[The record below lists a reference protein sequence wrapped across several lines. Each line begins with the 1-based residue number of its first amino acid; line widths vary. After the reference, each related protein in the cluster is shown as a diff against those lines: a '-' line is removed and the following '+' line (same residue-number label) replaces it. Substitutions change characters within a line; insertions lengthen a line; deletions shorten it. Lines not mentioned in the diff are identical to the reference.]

1 MGLQPSKPDDAGGDC
16 IGALKL
22 DGSGTCG
29 CSRPYVFPDGGL
41 CAPSPPTSDEWK
53 AAWKELGPVFDAV
66 DAEIDKAIPEMGCCG
81 VQGELAKVREHL
93 ERDWMVKVKAV
104 LKAHGLTAK
113 LHDTWVYNG
122 QSSSQELFLYV
133 YEMVPSDAV
142 TDAPAEPAAAAV

>member
-1 MGLQPSKPDDAGGDC
+1 M
-16 IGALKL
+16 
-22 DGSGTCG
+22 
-29 CSRPYVFPDGGL
+29 
-41 CAPSPPTSDEWK
+41 
-53 AAWKELGPVFDAV
+53 GPVFDAV

-93 ERDWMVKVKAV
+93 EKDWMVKVKAV

-133 YEMVPSDAV
+133 YEMAPSDAA